1 MGRGLA
7 PLCNRKQDCS
17 EIQDSRQSLKTMAA
31 GNGVCTRATRV
42 ASLPRAIKTN
52 PQGVVIMKRFAASLL
67 CLILLL
73 TAVVFETYGQDRRR
87 RSRFGRKA
95 RTVAIIGGGTAI
107 GALVGGKKGAA
118 IGAGGAG
125 LYAFNRG
132 AARRHFKGRTRTA
145 GTVLSGTALGAGVGA
160 AAGGKR
166 AAAIGAGA
174 GAAGSYLYTRRKHYR
189 RRY

>member
-1 MGRGLA
+1 M
-7 PLCNRKQDCS
+7 PLP
-17 EIQDSRQSLKTMAA
+17 SLK
-31 GNGVCTRATRV
+31 
-42 ASLPRAIKTN
+42 IK
-52 PQGVVIMKRFAASLL
+52 VSVRDREFKEEEMKRLL
-67 CLILLL
+67 ALIIVLTLL
-73 TAVVFETYGQDRRR
+73 VVTGTLVSADGQTRRR
-87 RSRFGRKA
+87 HRSKFGRKA
-95 RTVAIIGGGTAI
+95 RTAAIIAGGAGA
-107 GALVGGKKGAA
+107 GALVAGKKGAA

-125 LYAFNRG
+125 LYAFNRR
-132 AARRHFKGRTRTA
+132 AAKRHFRGRTRTA